1 MKEKI
6 KQIIEGK
13 DEYKALWDVGK
24 AKDAGILEDIT
35 WPEIAEVFN
44 KQYREDET
52 CYYDSSAY
60 RKKYRNYIDAYEQ
73 LFSKENFTEKQISDV
88 NDAKKELYKAK
99 KQFEDQRRE
108 CRKFWTAEARFDNL
122 TNKLIESVNRM
133 CEERPLEFEDYYSNN
148 GKNEATL
155 FFADWHYGMITDNIW
170 NKYNTDICRQRVS
183 KLVSKTIKYLQRHD
197 IKTLHVLLLGDAAHG
212 GIHNSARVASEEDVC
227 DQLMHVSEIIAEAV
241 NELSKYVAFVNVYAT
256 YGNHLR
262 TIQNKNDSIH
272 SDNMEKIIPWWLK
285 QRLKDNDRI
294 NIIKSD
300 YYEFIYLNVL
310 GYNIVAAHGDLEKF
324 KQFGPTVNTLFSK
337 KYGVSIDYT
346 ISADKHHIE
355 EFEQM
360 GIESVL
366 VRSLCGNDDY
376 ANNLRVYSAPGQ
388 TLMIFS
394 KEEGR
399 ECTYNIKLN

>member
-1 MKEKI
+1 MLNDILKI
-6 KQIIEGK
+6 KDGET
-13 DEYKALWDVGK
+13 ENEALWRIGQ
-24 AKDAGILEDIT
+24 AKESGLLGDIT

-44 KQYREDET
+44 RHYREDET

-60 RKKYRNYIDAYEQ
+60 RKKFRNYLDAYNQ
-73 LFSKENFTEKQISDV
+73 IFSKENFTDERLTDIETQMH
-88 NDAKKELYKAK
+88 ELYKIK
-99 KQFEDQRRE
+99 KQVQDQRRE
-108 CRKFWTAEARFDNL
+108 LRNLLTPEARFNNL
-122 TNKLIESVNRM
+122 TETLVESVNRL
-133 CEERPLEFEDYYSNN
+133 CEEHPLEFNDYVVPK
-148 GKNEATL
+148 GDGEAVL
-155 FFADWHYGMITDNIW
+155 CIADWHYGMITDNIW

-197 IKTLHVLLLGDAAHG
+197 IKTLHILLLGDAAHG

-227 DQLMHVSEIIAEAV
+227 DQLMHVSEIIAETV
-241 NELSKYVAFVNVYAT
+241 NELSKYVASVNIYAT

-272 SDNMEKIIPWWLK
+272 SDNMEKIIPWWLQ
-285 QRLKDNDRI
+285 QRLKDNDKI
-294 NIIKSD
+294 NIIQSD

-324 KQFGPTVNTLFSK
+324 KQFGSTVNTLFSK

-360 GIESVL
+360 GIESIL

>member
-6 KQIIEGK
+6 KQMIEGK

-24 AKDAGILEDIT
+24 AKDTGLLEDLT

-73 LFSKENFTEKQISDV
+73 LFSKENFTEKQISDT
-88 NDAKKELYKAK
+88 NDATKELYKAK

-108 CRKFWTAEARFDNL
+108 CRKLWTAEARFDNL
-122 TNKLIESVNRM
+122 TDKLIESVNRM
-133 CEERPLEFEDYYSNN
+133 CEEQPLEFEDCYSNN
-148 GKNEATL
+148 GKNEAAL
-155 FFADWHYGMITDNIW
+155 FLADWHYGMVTDNIW

-197 IKTLHVLLLGDAAHG
+197 IKTLHILLLGDAAHG

-241 NELSKYVAFVNVYAT
+241 NELSKYVGIANIYAT

-272 SDNMEKIIPWWLK
+272 SDNMEKIIPWWLE
-285 QRLKDNDRI
+285 QRLKDNHKI

-360 GIESVL
+360 GIESIL

-399 ECTYNIKLN
+399 ECTYNIKLD